1 MFKLYKL
8 FVLCVGLL
16 LLGLAPVVLAQDS
29 NTVQVSLTEFEID
42 MPDSIP
48 AGPTTFE
55 VTNNGTVEHNFEV
68 EGQGVEE
75 ELETNLQPGETG
87 TLEVDLQP
95 GTYEIYC
102 PVADHEGQGM
112 SLTLTVTEAEA
123 DDDTAVT
130 GTEAQTD
137 TVTSTEAETDTVTST
152 EAQTDTTEAD
162 VSTTETTTD
171 ALTSTTTTAA
181 PTTATTLP
189 QTGGVASPW
198 SGALLLVAGAIF
210 VLVGILSLAFARRS
224 R

>member
-8 FVLCVGLL
+8 FILCIGLL

-75 ELETNLQPGETG
+75 ELEANLQPGETG
-87 TLEVDLQP
+87 TLELDLAP

-102 PVADHEGQGM
+102 PVADHEGMGM
-112 SLTLTVTEAEA
+112 SLTLTVTEADA
-123 DDDTAVT
+123 GADTAVT

-137 TVTSTEAETDTVTST
+137 TAT
-152 EAQTDTTEAD
+152 
-162 VSTTETTTD
+162 TTETTTE
-171 ALTSTTTTAA
+171 TTTTAA
-181 PTTATTLP
+181 PPPATTLP

-198 SGALLLVAGAIF
+198 SGVLLLVAGAAF
-210 VLVGILSLAFARRS
+210 VLIGILSLAFARRS
-224 R
+224 Q

>member
-1 MFKLYKL
+1 MLKLYKL
-8 FVLCVGLL
+8 FILCVGLL

-55 VTNNGTVEHNFEV
+55 ITNNGTVEHNFEV
-68 EGQGVEE
+68 EGQDVEE

-87 TLEVDLQP
+87 TLELDLAP

-102 PVADHEGQGM
+102 PVDDHEGQGM
-112 SLTLTVTEAEA
+112 SLTLTVTEAET
-123 DDDTAVT
+123 DSDTAVT
-130 GTEAQTD
+130 GTEAQTE
-137 TVTSTEAETDTVTST
+137 TVTSTEAET
-152 EAQTDTTEAD
+152 TTE
-162 VSTTETTTD
+162 

-181 PTTATTLP
+181 PPPATTLP

-198 SGALLLVAGAIF
+198 SSVLLLVAGAAF
-210 VLVGILSLAFARRS
+210 VLIGILSLAFARRS
-224 R
+224 Q

>member
-1 MFKLYKL
+1 MFKLCKL

-29 NTVQVSLTEFEID
+29 NTVLVSLTEFEID

-112 SLTLTVTEAEA
+112 SLTLTVTEAET
-123 DDDTAVT
+123 DSDTAVT
-130 GTEAQTD
+130 GTEAQTE
-137 TVTSTEAETDTVTST
+137 TVTSTEAETDT
-152 EAQTDTTEAD
+152 TEAD
-162 VSTTETTTD
+162 VTTTETTTD
-171 ALTSTTTTAA
+171 ALTSTTTTTA
-181 PTTATTLP
+181 PPPATALP
-189 QTGGVASPW
+189 QTGGIASPW
-198 SGALLLVAGAIF
+198 SGVLLLVAGAVF
-210 VLVGILSLAFARRS
+210 VLIGILSLAFARRS
-224 R
+224 Q

>member
-1 MFKLYKL
+1 MLKLYKL
-8 FVLCVGLL
+8 FILGVGLL

-55 VTNNGTVEHNFEV
+55 ITNNGTVEHNFEV
-68 EGQGVEE
+68 EGQDVEE

-87 TLEVDLQP
+87 TLELDLAP

-112 SLTLTVTEAEA
+112 SLSLTVTEADTDA
-123 DDDTAVT
+123 DTAVT
-130 GTEAQTD
+130 GTAAQTD
-137 TVTSTEAETDTVTST
+137 TTTTTETT
-152 EAQTDTTEAD
+152 TDTTEAD
-162 VSTTETTTD
+162 VTTTETTTD

-181 PTTATTLP
+181 PSTAPQTTTLP

-198 SGALLLVAGAIF
+198 SGVLLLVAGAAF
-210 VLVGILSLAFARRS
+210 VLIGILSLAFARRS

>member
-42 MPDSIP
+42 MPDSVP

-55 VTNNGTVEHNFEV
+55 ITNNGTVEHNFEV
-68 EGQGVEE
+68 EGQDVEE

-102 PVADHEGQGM
+102 PVDDHEGQGM
-112 SLTLTVTEAEA
+112 SLTLTVTEAET
-123 DDDTAVT
+123 DSDTAVT
-130 GTEAQTD
+130 GTEAQTE
-137 TVTSTEAETDTVTST
+137 TVTSTEAETDT
-152 EAQTDTTEAD
+152 TEAD
-162 VSTTETTTD
+162 VTTTETTTD

-181 PTTATTLP
+181 PPPATTLP

-198 SGALLLVAGAIF
+198 SSLLAGCGGSLCPDRYF
-210 VLVGILSLAFARRS
+210 EPGFRPPLSVTIW
-224 R
+224 